1 MNTNFSGNGGTQ
13 PQTLSPIHLLNLQF
27 LVTVRE
33 ALKAD
38 PVQAAYEF
46 AIDVATADAIRH
58 CSDDRLRA
66 LSCALDG
73 SIFTLRLRG
82 AELAEILQMPPA
94 LRPVFAAVRERPRG
108 LPPAG

>member
-1 MNTNFSGNGGTQ
+1 MNTNSPGNGGTQ
-13 PQTLSPIHLLNLQF
+13 AQALSPVHLLNLQF

-38 PVQAAYEF
+38 PVQAAYDF

-58 CSDDRLRA
+58 ASDDRLRA

-82 AELAEILQMPPA
+82 AELAEILQKPAA
-94 LRPVFAAVRERPRG
+94 LRAVFAAVREPPRG

>member
-1 MNTNFSGNGGTQ
+1 MNSNFSGNGGTQ

-27 LVTVRE
+27 LINVRE

-38 PVQAAYEF
+38 PVQAAYDF
-46 AIDVATADAIRH
+46 AIDIATADSIRH
-58 CSDDRLRA
+58 ASDDRLRA

-82 AELAEILQMPPA
+82 MELAEILQMPA
-94 LRPVFAAVRERPRG
+94 ELRAVFAAVRERPRG
-108 LPPAG
+108 LPPSG